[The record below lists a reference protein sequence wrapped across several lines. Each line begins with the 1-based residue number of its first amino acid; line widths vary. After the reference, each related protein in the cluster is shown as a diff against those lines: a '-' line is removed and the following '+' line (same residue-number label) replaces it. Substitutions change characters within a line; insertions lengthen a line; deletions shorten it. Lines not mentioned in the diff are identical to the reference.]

1 MMMFDNLDFNCY
13 IDYIRLYNK
22 LFIVEEAGYKER
34 EEYVPIAYYWTS
46 QNIAKRNVNDTI
58 YYIAQIYTLDDKQRA
73 KQLNSFLHLMFE
85 NFIADIIKNN
95 VKIKRCIIKK
105 LLDYGADYLID
116 DGHNQSVLLFYI
128 QDEISLNKCK
138 TDSEIETF
146 LIGNFIKKIDIYFN
160 NNWEPIIINHYK
172 GVQKEILSKIKS
184 IDLEI
189 ADLNDRIEK
198 LKIEKENLLKT

>member
-1 MMMFDNLDFNCY
+1 MMMFDNLDFKCY

-22 LFIVEEAGYKER
+22 LFIVKETGYKER
-34 EEYVPIAYYWTS
+34 EVYSPIAYYWAS
-46 QNIAKRNVNDTI
+46 QNIAERNVNDAI
-58 YYIAQIYTLDDKQRA
+58 YYMAQIYTLDDKQRT
-73 KQLNSFLHLMFE
+73 KQINSFLHLMFG

-95 VKIKRCIIKK
+95 IKIKRRIIEKI
-105 LLDYGADYLID
+105 LDYGADYLID
-116 DGHNQSVLLFYI
+116 DGHYQSVLFFDI
-128 QDEISLNKCK
+128 EDEVALNKCK

-146 LIGNFIKKIDIYFN
+146 LIGNFVEKIDIYFN
-160 NNWEPIIINHYK
+160 NWEPIIIYYYK

-198 LKIEKENLLKT
+198 LKIEKENLVKT